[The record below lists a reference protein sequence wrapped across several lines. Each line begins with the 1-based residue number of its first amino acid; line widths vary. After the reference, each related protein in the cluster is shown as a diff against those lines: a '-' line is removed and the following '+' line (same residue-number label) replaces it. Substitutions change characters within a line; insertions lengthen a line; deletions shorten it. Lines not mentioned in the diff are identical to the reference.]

1 MEKSAINKAKKIFL
15 SIFSGLDRQLG
26 YILLG
31 LAGIGFITF
40 LSASQNTPV
49 RFEDELR
56 NLALSF
62 TVMWIVS
69 RIPPKWLEMAAV
81 WIYGIGVALLIAV
94 AIFGLIKKGAR
105 RWLNIGLVIQ
115 PSELMKI
122 AMPLMLAWYFQK
134 REGIQKSWDYGVAA
148 IILGIPVLLIARQ
161 PDLGTALLVFAAGMY
176 VIILA
181 GLPWKWILP
190 FIGIGAFGIIL
201 IIIFGSAICAHDVVW
216 PLVHN
221 YQKHR
226 VCTLLDPSSDP
237 LGKGFHTIQSM
248 IAIGSGGFFGK
259 GWFQG
264 TQAHLEFIPEKH
276 TDFVFAVFSEEF
288 GLLGNLIMLALF
300 FALIKRGLAISAS
313 APNLFTRLLGA
324 SVTLIFFT
332 YAFVNIGMVSGL
344 LPVVGVPLPFISYGG
359 TALVTLG
366 FGAGILMSIHRH
378 RRLVQS

>member
-1 MEKSAINKAKKIFL
+1 MEKSAISKTKKIFL

-26 YILLG
+26 LILLG
-31 LAGIGFITF
+31 LAGVGFITF

-49 RFEDELR
+49 RFEDEFR

-62 TVMWIVS
+62 VVMWIVS

-81 WIYGIGVALLIAV
+81 WIYGIGIALLIAV
-94 AIFGLIKKGAR
+94 AAFGLIKKGAR
-105 RWLNIGLVIQ
+105 RWLNIGFVIQ

-148 IILGIPVLLIARQ
+148 IILAIPVFLIARQ

-190 FIGIGAFGIIL
+190 FVGLGAFGIIL
-201 IIIFGSAICAHDVVW
+201 IIIFGNMICAHDVVW

-276 TDFVFAVFSEEF
+276 TDFIFAVFSEEF
-288 GLLGNLIMLALF
+288 GLLGNLVLLALF

>member
-1 MEKSAINKAKKIFL
+1 MEKSPLKKIQTLF
-15 SIFSGLDRQLG
+15 FGFFAGLDRQLG
-26 YILLG
+26 FILLG
-31 LAGIGFITF
+31 LAAVGFFTF
-40 LSASQNTPV
+40 ISASQNTPV
-49 RFEDELR
+49 QIADELR

-62 TVMWIVS
+62 AVMWLVS
-69 RIPPKWLEMAAV
+69 RIPPKWLEMGAV
-81 WIYGIGVALLIAV
+81 WIYGIGVVLLVAV
-94 AIFGLIKKGAR
+94 AAFGLIKKGAR
-105 RWLNIGLVIQ
+105 RWLNIGVVIQ
-115 PSELMKI
+115 PSEIMKI

-134 REGIQKSWDYGVAA
+134 REGIQKTWDYAVAGV
-148 IILGIPVLLIARQ
+148 ILAIPVFLIARQ
-161 PDLGTALLVFAAGMY
+161 PDLGTALLVFAAGLY

-190 FIGIGAFGIIL
+190 FVILGVIGVLL
-201 IIIFGSAICAHDVVW
+201 IIIFGNTICAHDVAW
-216 PLVHN
+216 PFVHN

-276 TDFVFAVFSEEF
+276 TDFIFAVYSEEF
-288 GLLGNLIMLALF
+288 GLVGNLLLLALF

-324 SVTLIFFT
+324 AITLIFFT

>member
-1 MEKSAINKAKKIFL
+1 MEKSSVKKIK
-15 SIFSGLDRQLG
+15 SIFYGLFSGLDRQLG
-26 YILLG
+26 LILLG
-31 LAGIGFITF
+31 LAATGFFTF
-40 LSASQNTPV
+40 LSSSQNTPV
-49 RFEDELR
+49 LITDELR

-62 TVMWIVS
+62 VVMWIVS
-69 RIPPKWLEMAAV
+69 RIPPKWLEMGAV
-81 WIYGIGVALLIAV
+81 WIYSIGIALLIAV
-94 AIFGLIKKGAR
+94 AVFGLIKKGAR
-105 RWLNIGLVIQ
+105 RWINLGIVIQ

-134 REGIQKSWDYGVAA
+134 REGIQNAWDYAVAA
-148 IILGIPVLLIARQ
+148 IILAIPVFLIARQ
-161 PDLGTALLVFAAGMY
+161 PDLGTALLVFAAGLY

-190 FIGIGAFGIIL
+190 FIALGVIGILL
-201 IIIFGSAICAHDVVW
+201 IIIFGSTICAQDVIW

-221 YQKHR
+221 YQKNR
-226 VCTLLDPSSDP
+226 ICTLLDPSSDP

-288 GLLGNLIMLALF
+288 VFIGNLVLLGLF

-324 SVTLIFFT
+324 SVTMIFFT

>member
-1 MEKSAINKAKKIFL
+1 MEKSAIDRAKNIFF

-26 YILLG
+26 LILLG

-62 TVMWIVS
+62 AVMWIVS

-81 WIYGIGVALLIAV
+81 WIYGLGVALLIAV

-105 RWLNIGLVIQ
+105 RWLNIGFVIQ

-122 AMPLMLAWYFQK
+122 AMPLMLAWYFQR
-134 REGIQKSWDYGVAA
+134 REGVQKSWDYGVAA
-148 IILGIPVLLIARQ
+148 VILGIPVLLIARQ

-190 FIGIGAFGIIL
+190 FVGLGAFGIIL
-201 IIIFGSAICAHDVVW
+201 IIIFGGTICAHDVVW

-288 GLLGNLIMLALF
+288 GLLGNLVMLALF

-366 FGAGILMSIHRH
+366 FGAGILMSAAKMIC
-378 RRLVQS
+378 

>member
-1 MEKSAINKAKKIFL
+1 MEKSSVKKLRSLFMYL
-15 SIFSGLDRQLG
+15 FAGLDRQLSL
-26 YILLG
+26 ILLG
-31 LAGIGFITF
+31 LAAVGFFTF

-49 RFEDELR
+49 QIADELR

-62 TVMWIVS
+62 VVMWLVS
-69 RIPPKWLEMAAV
+69 RIPPKWLEMSAA

-94 AIFGLIKKGAR
+94 AAFGLIKKGAR
-105 RWLNIGLVIQ
+105 RWLNIGIVIQ
-115 PSELMKI
+115 PSEIMKI

-134 REGIQKSWDYGVAA
+134 REGVQKTWDYFVA
-148 IILGIPVLLIARQ
+148 IIILAIPVFLIARQ
-161 PDLGTALLVFAAGMY
+161 PDLGTALLVFAAGLY

-190 FIGIGAFGIIL
+190 FVILGAVGILL
-201 IIIFGSAICAHDVVW
+201 IIIFGNTICAHDVAW
-216 PLVHN
+216 PFVHN

-276 TDFVFAVFSEEF
+276 TDFIFAVYSEEF
-288 GLLGNLIMLALF
+288 GLIGNLLLLALF

-324 SVTLIFFT
+324 AITLIFFT

>member
-1 MEKSAINKAKKIFL
+1 MEKSAIKKAKKLFF

-26 YILLG
+26 LILLG
-31 LAGIGFITF
+31 LAAVGFITF

-62 TVMWIVS
+62 VVMWLVS
-69 RIPPKWLEMAAV
+69 RVPPKWLETAAV
-81 WIYGIGVALLIAV
+81 WIYGVGIALLVAV
-94 AIFGLIKKGAR
+94 AVFGLIKKGAR
-105 RWLNIGLVIQ
+105 RWLNIGFVIQ

-201 IIIFGSAICAHDVVW
+201 IIIFGNTICAHDVVW
-216 PLVHN
+216 PFVHN

-288 GLLGNLIMLALF
+288 GLLGNLVLLALF

>member
-1 MEKSAINKAKKIFL
+1 MEKSSVKKIR
-15 SIFSGLDRQLG
+15 SIFYGLFSGLDRQLG
-26 YILLG
+26 LILLG
-31 LAGIGFITF
+31 LAAAGFFTF
-40 LSASQNTPV
+40 LSSSQNTPV
-49 RFEDELR
+49 LIADELR

-62 TVMWIVS
+62 VVMWVVS
-69 RIPPKWLEMAAV
+69 RIPPKWLEMGAV

-94 AIFGLIKKGAR
+94 AVFGLIKKGAR
-105 RWLNIGLVIQ
+105 RWINLGIVIQ

-134 REGIQKSWDYGVAA
+134 REGIHNTWDYAVAA
-148 IILGIPVLLIARQ
+148 IILAIPVFLIARQ
-161 PDLGTALLVFAAGMY
+161 PDLGTALLVFAAGLY

-190 FIGIGAFGIIL
+190 FVALGVIGILL
-201 IIIFGSAICAHDVVW
+201 IIIFGSTICAQDVVW

-226 VCTLLDPSSDP
+226 ICTLLDPSSDP

-288 GLLGNLIMLALF
+288 GFIGNLVLLGLF

-332 YAFVNIGMVSGL
+332 YAFVNIGMVAGL

>member
-1 MEKSAINKAKKIFL
+1 MEKSSVKKIK
-15 SIFSGLDRQLG
+15 SIFYGLFSGLDRQLG
-26 YILLG
+26 LILLG
-31 LAGIGFITF
+31 LAATGFFTF
-40 LSASQNTPV
+40 LSSSQNTPV
-49 RFEDELR
+49 LITDELR

-62 TVMWIVS
+62 VVMWIVS
-69 RIPPKWLEMAAV
+69 RIPPKWLEMGAV
-81 WIYGIGVALLIAV
+81 WIYSIGIALLIAV
-94 AIFGLIKKGAR
+94 AVFGLIKKGAR
-105 RWLNIGLVIQ
+105 RWINLGIVIQ

-134 REGIQKSWDYGVAA
+134 REGIQNAWDYAVAA
-148 IILGIPVLLIARQ
+148 IILAIPVFLIARQ
-161 PDLGTALLVFAAGMY
+161 PDLGTALLVFAAGLY

-190 FIGIGAFGIIL
+190 FIALGVIGILL
-201 IIIFGSAICAHDVVW
+201 IIIFGNTICAQDVIW
-216 PLVHN
+216 PLIHN
-221 YQKHR
+221 YQKNR
-226 VCTLLDPSSDP
+226 ICTLLDPSSDP

-288 GLLGNLIMLALF
+288 GFIGNLVLLGLF

-324 SVTLIFFT
+324 SVTMIFFT